1 MNQENLSL
9 YDRLR
14 TVPKEAQKPF
24 NNGRFSGTDI
34 NPMWRI
40 KRMTEVFG
48 PCGIGWYYEVVRRSL
63 EKSSDQT
70 ISAFIGINL
79 YIKVDG
85 EWSKPIYGEG
95 GNNFCTTNKYGNITT
110 SDEAYKMALTDA
122 LSNATKQLGLGA
134 DIWFANDK
142 NHSTKY
148 DAQQENMNAANKAGI
163 PASQPTAP
171 EQPAP
176 AELARQYLRDNAK
189 AFEFYQHKYSHN
201 ATPDD
206 FSADELNTIYQQ
218 LKNANKL

>member
-1 MNQENLSL
+1 MENLSF
-9 YDRLR
+9 YEQLR
-14 TVPKEAQKPF
+14 SVPQEAQKPF

-40 KRMTEVFG
+40 KRMTEIFG
-48 PCGIGWYYEVVRRSL
+48 PCGIGWYYEVAYRNL
-63 EKSSDQT
+63 EKSADT
-70 ISAFIGINL
+70 NVISAFIGINL
-79 YIKVDG
+79 YVKVDG

-95 GNNFCTTNKYGNITT
+95 GNNFCIANKYGNITT

-148 DAQQENMNAANKAGI
+148 DVQQENNKAAAKQ
-163 PASQPTAP
+163 PASQPSAP

-189 AFEFYQHKYSHN
+189 AFEFYQRKYSHN

-206 FSADELNTIYQQ
+206 FSKAELETIYQQ